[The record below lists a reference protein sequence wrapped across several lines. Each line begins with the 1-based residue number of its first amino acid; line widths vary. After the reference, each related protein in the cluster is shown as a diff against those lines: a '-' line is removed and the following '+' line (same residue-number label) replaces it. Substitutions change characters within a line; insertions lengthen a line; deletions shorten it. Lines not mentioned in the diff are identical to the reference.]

1 MGAVRVE
8 LRKLLAS
15 LPENS
20 GHTITTHEDGQF
32 VRRSFETLA
41 NDTAAAIERLKTA
54 GIRSG
59 MRVGVI
65 SENSYWWLVH
75 DLALIELRAVS
86 VPMPETDV
94 KASDESLFDTNELN
108 LLLVSSRFAPPDLDA
123 RPHLMRI
130 DGNNP
135 PGRAALRAMPARYV
149 MQDDDLTYVVG
160 SGTTGGRKGMIVSR
174 RGVEAIIEEF
184 GETFGTPP
192 GDSIL
197 IFMPLWA
204 HQQRLFFYGALA
216 FDMDLIVVDPAMV
229 FHAVRDLQPTVI
241 VGPPVFY
248 ETFQRQNLCRWFSPR
263 TRVLV
268 TGMAKARLS
277 TLQYFRELKL
287 PLYEVYALTETGM
300 VSANNPAAARL
311 GSAGKPIPGTEV
323 RIADDGEILVKKP
336 HFQTRAYFRGVF
348 PRGISGGALEW
359 SGGDWFAT
367 GDVGHFDADG
377 FLYVDGRKD
386 DTITN
391 AAGQKIQP
399 AVIEADLE
407 NSPYVRKAVVLQ
419 DADHPYLFAVIDSD
433 QRGEPALDSHLQALI
448 DDVNTKL
455 PAWFRI
461 ERFVVSPEPF
471 TPQNGLL
478 TPNFKVARP
487 RVAQVFAAS
496 EKR

>member
-1 MGAVRVE
+1 MGGIRVE
-8 LRKLLAS
+8 LRRLWAS
-15 LPENS
+15 LPANGER
-20 GHTITTHEDGQF
+20 TITTHEDGEF
-32 VRRSFETLA
+32 IRRSFATLA
-41 NDTAAAIERLKTA
+41 NDTAAAIERLEIA
-54 GIRSG
+54 GIRGG
-59 MRVGVI
+59 MRVGII
-65 SENSYWWLVH
+65 SENSYWWLVY

-86 VPMPETDV
+86 VPMPETDA
-94 KASDESLFDTNELN
+94 KASDESLFDANELN
-108 LLLVSSRFAPPDLDA
+108 LLLVSSRYAPPDLDA
-123 RPHLMRI
+123 RPHVMRM
-130 DGNNP
+130 DGDNP
-135 PGRAALRAMPARYV
+135 PGREAVRAMTARHV
-149 MQDDDLTYVVG
+149 MRDDDHAYAVG

-184 GETFGTPP
+184 GEAFGTPP

-216 FDMDLIVVDPAMV
+216 FDMDLIVVDSAMV

-263 TRVLV
+263 TRVLI
-268 TGMAKARLS
+268 TGMAKTRLS

-300 VSANNPAAARL
+300 VSANAPSADRL

-323 RIADDGEILVKKP
+323 RIADDGEIIVRKP
-336 HFQTRAYFRGVF
+336 HFQTRAYFRGV
-348 PRGISGGALEW
+348 SGGALEW
-359 SGGDWFAT
+359 NSGDWFAT
-367 GDVGHFDADG
+367 GDVGHFDSDG

-386 DTITN
+386 DIITN

-419 DADHPYLFAVIDSD
+419 DADHPYLFTVIDSD
-433 QRGEPALDSHLQALI
+433 RRGEPDLDGHLQLLI
-448 DDVNTKL
+448 DGVNTKL

-478 TPNFKVARP
+478 TPNLKIARP
-487 RVAQVFAAS
+487 RIAQAFGRKA
-496 EKR
+496 EDLT

>member
-1 MGAVRVE
+1 
-8 LRKLLAS
+8 
-15 LPENS
+15 
-20 GHTITTHEDGQF
+20 
-32 VRRSFETLA
+32 
-41 NDTAAAIERLKTA
+41 
-54 GIRSG
+54 
-59 MRVGVI
+59 MR
-65 SENSYWWLVH
+65 
-75 DLALIELRAVS
+75 
-86 VPMPETDV
+86 
-94 KASDESLFDTNELN
+94 
-108 LLLVSSRFAPPDLDA
+108 
-123 RPHLMRI
+123 
-130 DGNNP
+130 
-135 PGRAALRAMPARYV
+135 
-149 MQDDDLTYVVG
+149 DDDHAYVVG

-184 GETFGTPP
+184 GGTFGTPP

-216 FDMDLIVVDPAMV
+216 FAMDLIVVDSAMV

-263 TRVLV
+263 TRVLI

-277 TLQYFRELKL
+277 TLQYFRELRL
-287 PLYEVYALTETGM
+287 PLYEVYALTETGI
-300 VSANNPAAARL
+300 VSANSPSADRL
-311 GSAGKPIPGTEV
+311 GSAGKPVPGTEV
-323 RIADDGEILVKKP
+323 RIAEDGEIFVKKP
-336 HFQTRAYFRGVF
+336 HFQTRAYFRGG
-348 PRGISGGALEW
+348 PEGALEW
-359 SGGDWFAT
+359 NSGDWFAT
-367 GDVGHFDADG
+367 GDVGHFDSDG

-419 DADHPYLFAVIDSD
+419 DGDHPYLFAVIDSD
-433 QRGEPALDSHLQALI
+433 QRGNPDLDGHLQILVDSA
-448 DDVNTKL
+448 NAKL

-461 ERFVVSPEPF
+461 ERFVVSPEAF

-478 TPNFKVARP
+478 TPNFKVARS
-487 RVAQVFAAS
+487 RVAQAFAYKA
-496 EKR
+496 EDLK

>member
-1 MGAVRVE
+1 MGEIRVA
-8 LRKLLAS
+8 LRKLWAS
-15 LPENS
+15 LPVNRER
-20 GHTITTHEDGQF
+20 TITTHEGGEF
-32 VRRSFETLA
+32 VHRSFETLA
-41 NDTAAAIERLKTA
+41 NDTAAAIERLESA
-54 GIRSG
+54 GLRSG
-59 MRVGVI
+59 MRVGII
-65 SENSYWWLVH
+65 SENSYWWLVY
-75 DLALIELRAVS
+75 DLALIEMHAVS
-86 VPMPETDV
+86 VPMPETDA
-94 KASDESLFDTNELN
+94 KASDESLFDINELN
-108 LLLVSSRFAPPDLDA
+108 LLLVSSRYAPPDMDA
-123 RPHLMRI
+123 RPHLMPMGG
-130 DGNNP
+130 DNP
-135 PGRAALRAMPARYV
+135 PGREAVRSMPARCV
-149 MQDDDLTYVVG
+149 MRDDDHAYVVG

-184 GETFGTPP
+184 GGTFGTPP

-216 FDMDLIVVDPAMV
+216 FAMDLIVVDSAMV

-263 TRVLV
+263 TRVLI

-277 TLQYFRELKL
+277 TLQYFRELRL
-287 PLYEVYALTETGM
+287 PLYEVYALTETGI
-300 VSANNPAAARL
+300 VSANSPSADRL
-311 GSAGKPIPGTEV
+311 GSAGKPVPRTEV
-323 RIADDGEILVKKP
+323 RIAEDGEIFVKKP
-336 HFQTRAYFRGVF
+336 HFQTRAYFRGG
-348 PRGISGGALEW
+348 PEGALEW
-359 SGGDWFAT
+359 NSGDWFAT
-367 GDVGHFDADG
+367 GDVGHFDSDG

-419 DADHPYLFAVIDSD
+419 DGDHPFLFAVIDSD
-433 QRGEPALDSHLQALI
+433 QRGNPDLDGHLQILVDSA
-448 DDVNTKL
+448 NAKL

-478 TPNFKVARP
+478 TPNFKVARS
-487 RVAQVFAAS
+487 RVAQAFAYKA
-496 EKR
+496 EDLK